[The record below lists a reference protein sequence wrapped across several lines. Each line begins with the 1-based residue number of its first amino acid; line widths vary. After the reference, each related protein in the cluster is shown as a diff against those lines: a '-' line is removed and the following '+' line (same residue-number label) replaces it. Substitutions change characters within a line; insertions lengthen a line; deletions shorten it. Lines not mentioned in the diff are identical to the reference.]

1 MITIDILL
9 VLIIIISIIMV
20 VEKNNLNLIIYSSVF
35 SLIAASIYY
44 RYKSP
49 DLALAEVAIGS
60 AIIPLIFIIAISKQR
75 KFIVVTKVEEDFFKT
90 IQGIESGRGYDLL
103 NGFCKDHDLKLKVFH
118 SFEDKNLGA
127 FDKKN
132 IDIVVQKC
140 PSTQKYILKGNL
152 SSILIKALKKITEN
166 IDDIEVIGIE
176 DQERMV

>member
-20 VEKNNLNLIIYSSVF
+20 LEKNNLNLIIYSSVF

-60 AIIPLIFIIAISKQR
+60 AIIPLIFIIAIGKQR
-75 KFIVVTKVEEDFFKT
+75 KFVVVTQVEEDFFQLKR
-90 IQGIESGRGYDLL
+90 GVESGRGFDLL
-103 NGFCKDHDLKLKVFH
+103 NSFCKDHDLKLKVFH
-118 SFEDKNLGA
+118 SFKDKKLGA
-127 FDKKN
+127 FDRKN
-132 IDIVVQKC
+132 IDIIVLKC
-140 PSTQKYILKGNL
+140 PSTQKYILKGNIN
-152 SSILIKALKKITEN
+152 SILIKSLKKITEN
-166 IDDIEVIGIE
+166 IDDIEVIQIE